1 MANIDKL
8 NKEFKPK
15 VVLTAEEMNEVVEKI
30 NELVDGV
37 NEGGGGGGT
46 TIEVA
51 NAIMYSVPAGNYQIR
66 FLSCASENRYYNQ
79 AIYLLNGVDI
89 TSQMPN
95 KSLINNLEWTKWFD
109 ITVGSEGLITFIVK
123 TIKSGNIGFNAFE
136 IKIL

>member
-46 TIEVA
+46 TIEVDSA
-51 NAIMYSVPAGNYQIR
+51 LSETSKNPVENQIITKELKKKVDSTSVYSKQ
-66 FLSCASENRYYNQ
+66 E
-79 AIYLLNGVDI
+79 VDKKFDEI
-89 TSQMPN
+89 FRSFY
-95 KSLINNLEWTKWFD
+95 SLYK
-109 ITVGSEGLITFIVK
+109 K
-123 TIKSGNIGFNAFE
+123 
-136 IKIL
+136 